1 MQMLKA
7 LIPIELNLGSNIALR
22 YACQKA
28 KLLDIGLQPIHV
40 EEPDDKSHSANSGW
54 IRRTWESGLE
64 DAGRA
69 EVQRILDGEKLDCLI
84 VPHPI
89 VSVGDREEEILR
101 ELQRVRY
108 DIFVEG
114 MVSNFNPTVFRNLLR
129 SKLYKRMPCPA
140 LIVKNLITSNSVLLL
155 ADARVE
161 PAWLANQFQRMFP
174 KSKVEFDLALYAA
187 DARQRGVDPQ
197 ELLESI
203 VRLLEAKGAVPN
215 QTLVLEERPEDS
227 GEELGR
233 YGLVAAVV
241 DRRSSRKSPLME
253 ALARTPSPLL
263 LFWQS

>member
-1 MQMLKA
+1 MLRA

-28 KLLDIGLQPIHV
+28 RLLDMGLQPIHV
-40 EEPDDKSHSANSGW
+40 EEPDEKSHSANSGW

-69 EVQRILDGEKLDCLI
+69 EVQRILDGETLDCLI
-84 VPHPI
+84 MPQPI
-89 VSVGDREEEILR
+89 VAVGDREEEILQ

-108 DIFVEG
+108 DLFIEG
-114 MVSNFNPTVFRNLLR
+114 MVSNFNATGFRNLLR

-140 LIVKNLITSNSVLLL
+140 LIVKNLITSNKMLLL

-161 PAWLANQFQRMFP
+161 PAWLADQFHRLFP
-174 KSKVEFDLALYAA
+174 KNKLDFDLALYAM
-187 DARQRGVDPQ
+187 DAPQGSGAPQ
-197 ELLESI
+197 EQLESI
-203 VRLLEAKGAVPN
+203 SRLLKEKGAIP
-215 QTLVLEERPEDS
+215 QETLVLEERPENPA
-227 GEELGR
+227 ERLGR
-233 YGLVAAVV
+233 YGLVASVV
-241 DRRSSRKSPLME
+241 DRRSSRKAPLVE